1 MSTPRLNKFRAAL
14 EILQRGRDRLVEE
27 LADQVLDQADD
38 LLESGFLFNE
48 FLENQGTRLHFLSLL
63 VSQLEQSAEQHE
75 EPQDLMP
82 ASPPDYEDFT
92 AEAAPPPEAPKRKR
106 KPRSK
111 KLTGQASRE
120 GEPGET

>member
-1 MSTPRLNKFRAAL
+1 MPTPKPNRYRAAL

-63 VSQLEQSAEQHE
+63 VAQLEQSAEQHE
-75 EPQDLMP
+75 EPQD
-82 ASPPDYEDFT
+82 AATT
-92 AEAAPPPEAPKRKR
+92 AEYEEFRVQAAAPAEPPKRKR
-106 KPRSK
+106 KSRSK